1 MVQAPAATCAKHRRR
16 DRVASCGACGNGLC
30 SDCVVHTAVG
40 VKCRDCSG
48 VRGAAAPAGAR
59 VFAPARP
66 GREPRSRRPWA
77 VALAVV
83 GVAVVAVAGYGL
95 AGNGSSGAP
104 DEPLLT
110 LAPATTELE
119 SEFVGAGGLRIRG
132 TLTLPGV
139 PAGQASVPAVLIVPG
154 LGAIDRN
161 AATGM
166 GAAGMSEMLR
176 STLNAS
182 ITGNTVGPFDPL
194 YRDLSE
200 SLADAG
206 VASFRYDKRG
216 TATSKLAA
224 DQKLSFED
232 EVADARAALEFLGG
246 RREVGSSPL
255 GVLGHDTGG
264 VVAMRLAPANPRV
277 KAAVFVSTPS
287 RPVGDV
293 LAEDLTRFG
302 GGSLVDQVRASV
314 SAIRATGRAPA
325 PETLP
330 ASLRELL
337 PPSHEGYLQALF
349 SLDPLAEARAVGVD
363 ALVVRG
369 GADQTTTVDDA
380 AALLGALPKADQVMV
395 GKSDADHNLGVPIQG
410 HTHAN
415 NGATVKP
422 GDNRDTGLTGQL
434 SAWVRSR
441 LNVTPVG
448 AR

>member
-1 MVQAPAATCAKHRRR
+1 MVQAPTATCANHRRR
-16 DRVASCGACGNGLC
+16 NRVAACGACGHALC

-40 VKCRDCSG
+40 IKCRDCSG
-48 VRGAAAPAGAR
+48 VRSAGAANGAH
-59 VFAPARP
+59 VSAPARP
-66 GREPRSRRPWA
+66 VREPRSRRPWA
-77 VALAVV
+77 VALAVA
-83 GVAVVAVAGYGL
+83 GVAVAAVAGYAMVGD
-95 AGNGSSGAP
+95 GSSDAP
-104 DEPLLT
+104 DEQSLA

-139 PAGQASVPAVLIVPG
+139 PAGQTSVPAVLIVPG

-182 ITGNTVGPFDPL
+182 ITGNTLGPFDPL
-194 YRDLSE
+194 YKNLSE

-206 VASFRYDKRG
+206 VASFRYDKRA
-216 TATSKLAA
+216 TATSTLTS
-224 DQKLSFED
+224 DQKLSFDD
-232 EVADARAALEFLGG
+232 EVTDARAALDFLGG

-264 VVAMRLAPANPRV
+264 VVAMRLAAANPRV

-293 LAEDLTRFG
+293 LAEDLVRFG
-302 GGSLVDQVRASV
+302 GGSLVDQVRSSV
-314 SAIRATGRAPA
+314 SAIQATGKAPP
-325 PETLP
+325 PEALP
-330 ASLRELL
+330 ASLRELF

-349 SLDPLAEARAVGVD
+349 RLDPLAEARAVGAD

-369 GADQTTTVDDA
+369 GADQTTTVEDG
-380 AALLGALPKADQVMV
+380 AALRAALPKADQVMV
-395 GKSDADHNLGVPIQG
+395 GKSDADHNLAVPVEG

-422 GDNRDTGLTGQL
+422 GDNRDTALTRQL
-434 SAWVRSR
+434 SGWMRSR
-441 LNVTPVG
+441 LGV
-448 AR
+448 